1 MPYLHLS
8 SKLHTSSYLLLLR
21 LPSSFVLCLPS
32 LYISSCSQQL
42 KPGWSLSRLAGTANL
57 CIVPFIRL
65 APTNNKTPLTRSLK
79 RAARTQCD
87 WVVIAFEWVGTNT
100 LIYFFTLLEHLQV
113 FVFLFKSD
121 HWATD
126 GCFVIVIFLADKQ
139 SFLQNKIIK

>member
-8 SKLHTSSYLLLLR
+8 SKLHTSSYLLLLF

-42 KPGWSLSRLAGTANL
+42 KPGWSLSHLAGTANL

-87 WVVIAFEWVGTNT
+87 WVVTAFEWVGTNT
-100 LIYFFTLLEHLQV
+100 LIYFLLFLNICK
-113 FVFLFKSD
+113 FLFSSSKSD

-126 GCFVIVIFLADKQ
+126 GGFVIVIFLADKQ
-139 SFLQNKIIK
+139 SFLQNKRIK

>member
-8 SKLHTSSYLLLLR
+8 SKLHTSSYLLLR

-79 RAARTQCD
+79 RAERTQCD

-100 LIYFFTLLEHLQV
+100 LIYFLLFLNICK
-113 FVFLFKSD
+113 FLFSSSKSD
-121 HWATD
+121 HWAND
-126 GCFVIVIFLADKQ
+126 GWRDLFCYRYV
-139 SFLQNKIIK
+139 SSRFLQNKRIK

>member
-79 RAARTQCD
+79 RAARTVWLGCD
-87 WVVIAFEWVGTNT
+87 CIWMSWYKHFD
-100 LIYFFTLLEHLQV
+100 LFFTLLEHLQV